1 MLAYLPRSLLLWL
14 CVKLLSCSLNI
25 LLANRFKHK
34 ERVRL
39 MKLTIKLL
47 VPCETMLFWSCK
59 NDKWEFCTIEVSSIP
74 TKATIE
80 KFLPSELDRQRVF
93 WYPVSNKASHGHY
106 SS

>member
-25 LLANRFKHK
+25 LLAKRFKHK

-74 TKATIE
+74 TKATM
-80 KFLPSELDRQRVF
+80 K
-93 WYPVSNKASHGHY
+93 SHIIGHWKPTQDEGITKCHL
-106 SS
+106 SWEHT